1 MKACPHLLRPEERA
15 EADRRH
21 SPNALVWA
29 AKGSEPY
36 FEIFKNS
43 IKNITPGLETCMAQ
57 WVRAPTAL
65 PDTELFV
72 QEHLL

>member
-1 MKACPHLLRPEERA
+1 MEACPHLLRPAERA

-21 SPNALVWA
+21 SPNASVWA

-36 FEIFKNS
+36 FEIFKIS

-57 WVRAPTAL
+57 
-65 PDTELFV
+65 
-72 QEHLL
+72 